1 MSGTLISVS
10 YFFLRSFC
18 WNAVAQ
24 FDCKQLP
31 YQSPLWFFISALY
44 CLIGCYLLVYYVEC
58 AVNYKYAYQVYVII
72 LGRNIDFIQVFV
84 SSTFFRVER
93 GSKDHFLM
101 LEESFEIIRKV
112 VFIVP
117 LWNVASSVCK
127 KYIRRRNCFFHLKR
141 TCLACLN
148 DFLLVEWKNP

>member
-1 MSGTLISVS
+1 MYANASKLVLRIRLPATLFKNMFVCYSLSLSLHDLPKMSLAPLFSLQTPLASISPLSQMSGTLISVS

-18 WNAVAQ
+18 WKAVAQ

-31 YQSPLWFFISALY
+31 YQSPLWFFISAPY

-72 LGRNIDFIQVFV
+72 LGRNIDFIQVYV

-93 GSKDHFLM
+93 GSKDHF
-101 LEESFEIIRKV
+101 
-112 VFIVP
+112 
-117 LWNVASSVCK
+117 
-127 KYIRRRNCFFHLKR
+127 
-141 TCLACLN
+141 
-148 DFLLVEWKNP
+148 